1 MDPEIAKAQE
11 ERKKMEQELASL
23 SSLTYDTE
31 LYGNNKRE
39 DYLTSIPVD
48 DNEDLADGMD
58 NNEVARKLA
67 SYTAPKSLLKDMPG
81 IGSDVD
87 DGFRKPSR
95 IIDREDDYRRRRL
108 DRVISPARHDA
119 FAMGDKTP
127 DVGTRTYAEVMRDE
141 ALKREKEETL
151 RAIA

>member
-81 IGSDVD
+81 TGGDVD
-87 DGFRKPSR
+87 DGLGSHPGLLIVRMITVEGGLIELF
-95 IIDREDDYRRRRL
+95 L
-108 DRVISPARHDA
+108 LQGMMLLQWVIRHQ
-119 FAMGDKTP
+119 MLVQGL
-127 DVGTRTYAEVMRDE
+127 M
-141 ALKREKEETL
+141 L
-151 RAIA
+151 R